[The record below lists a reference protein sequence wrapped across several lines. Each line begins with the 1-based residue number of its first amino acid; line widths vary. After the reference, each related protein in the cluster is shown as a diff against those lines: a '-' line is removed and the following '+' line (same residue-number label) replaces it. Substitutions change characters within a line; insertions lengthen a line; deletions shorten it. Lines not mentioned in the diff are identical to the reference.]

1 MKNKIF
7 NLIVIISACIFLSF
21 FVFSNGL
28 TSLVHQFKTL
38 SFYWLII
45 ALLCIITFW
54 MLETII
60 LYIITKILYTTRGLF
75 IKLLKVAMIGQFF
88 SAITPLQSGG
98 QPAQL
103 YAMTEN
109 GMPPG
114 YSGSILAIKFIIH
127 QATFTFYSLLVLL
140 LKFNYFNSK
149 IQYFIYLSIFG
160 FIVNFAILFA
170 LLFLVSN
177 KMANN
182 KIGNKILLFILRFL
196 KKIKIIKDVASTYE
210 ELKKELISFHESAVY
225 ITKNIKIC
233 LYSSILTFLQ
243 WTTYYAIPYCIY
255 RSFGLN
261 STDIWTMIAA
271 QVFLTLFMSFI
282 PLPGAAVGAEG
293 GFFVI
298 FGIFFKGS
306 TLVPAMF
313 LWRIITYYLTIGV
326 GGLFTVI
333 LPNTDKNIKKDD
345 I

>member
-1 MKNKIF
+1 MRNKIF
-7 NLIVIISACIFLSF
+7 NLIVIIIACIFLSF
-21 FVFSNGL
+21 FIFSNGL

-38 SFYWLII
+38 NFSWLII
-45 ALLCIITFW
+45 ALLCIVTFW

-109 GMPPG
+109 GIPGG
-114 YSGSILAIKFIIH
+114 YSGSILTIKFIIH
-127 QATFTFYSLLVLL
+127 QATFTFYSILVLIFKL
-140 LKFNYFNSK
+140 NYFNSK
-149 IQYFIYLSIFG
+149 IQYFIYFCLFG
-160 FIVNFAILFA
+160 FLVNVVILLA
-170 LLFLVSN
+170 LLFLISS

-182 KIGNKILLFILRFL
+182 KIGNKILLFILKFL

-210 ELKKELISFHESAVY
+210 ELKAELVSFHESAVY
-225 ITKNIKIC
+225 ITKNVKMC
-233 LYSSILTFLQ
+233 LYASILTFLQ
-243 WTTYYAIPYCIY
+243 WTTYYTIPYCIY
-255 RSFGLN
+255 KSFGLN
-261 STDIWTMIAA
+261 STDIWTMISA

-298 FGIFFKGS
+298 FGIFFKGN

-313 LWRIITYYLTIGV
+313 LWRVITYYLSIGV

-333 LPNTDKNIKKDD
+333 LPVTNTNINKDD